1 MASILTIVIDVC
13 ATQTWTV
20 PIFTACQ
27 FVSINTISF
36 APMPYKEGWLVS
48 VLEGQPDDKTKVSY
62 VELTMWSLFF
72 IGRVYLSGTKG
83 EAL

>member
-1 MASILTIVIDVC
+1 
-13 ATQTWTV
+13 
-20 PIFTACQ
+20 
-27 FVSINTISF
+27 
-36 APMPYKEGWLVS
+36 MPYKEGWLVS